1 MSVQFI
7 MNASIYAV
15 KPKGKSRQ
23 PKRKQA
29 LSPVGGRKSA
39 SELTTKLLDGRKR
52 KCLHYQ
58 VSQHGFKT
66 KVSGETIKLGDER
79 TYTPEMLA
87 EKNAAPNR
95 SGKRGTPKPKIHK
108 ARRQSSSFAKGK
120 RHG

>member
-87 EKNAAPNR
+87 EKNTAPNR
-95 SGKRGTPKPKIHK
+95 RGVRGTPKPKIHK
-108 ARRQSSSFAKGK
+108 ARRQSSKFAKGK

>member
-15 KPKGKSRQ
+15 KTSRKTGK
-23 PKRKQA
+23 KRKQS
-29 LSPVGGRKSA
+29 LTPIGGRKSA
-39 SELTTKLLDGRKR
+39 SEITTKLLDGRKR

-58 VSQHGFKT
+58 TTQFGFKA

-95 SGKRGTPKPKIHK
+95 RGKRGTPKPKIHT
-108 ARRQSSSFAKGK
+108 ARRKSSSPAKGL
-120 RHG
+120 RHGK